1 MLDHSYQAHCV
12 VQIMDIDKPLL
23 VPYRPR
29 GEVPIFI
36 RRHGPNIQPIPI
48 VDGQVHDVTLQ
59 QFDCLKLTSK
69 APQKEAALPVVKKSE
84 NDAVRARSGKCWK

>member
-1 MLDHSYQAHCV
+1 MQILDS
-12 VQIMDIDKPLL
+12 DKPLP

-36 RRHGPNIQPIPI
+36 RRHGPNIEPIPI

-69 APQKEAALPVVKKSE
+69 APQKEAALPAVKKSV
-84 NDAVRARSGKCWK
+84 NDAVRARSGKYWK

>member
-1 MLDHSYQAHCV
+1 MQILDG
-12 VQIMDIDKPLL
+12 DKPLL

-48 VDGQVHDVTLQ
+48 VDGQVHTDAALQ
-59 QFDCLKLTSK
+59 QFDGLKLTSK
-69 APQKEAALPVVKKSE
+69 APQKEAALPVAKKSV
-84 NDAVRARSGKCWK
+84 NDAVRARSGKYWK

>member
-1 MLDHSYQAHCV
+1 MQFLDS
-12 VQIMDIDKPLL
+12 DKPLL

-48 VDGQVHDVTLQ
+48 VDGQVHTDATLQ
-59 QFDCLKLTSK
+59 QFDGLKLTSK
-69 APQKEAALPVVKKSE
+69 APHKETALPVVKKSV
-84 NDAVRARSGKCWK
+84 NDAVRARSGKFWK

>member
-1 MLDHSYQAHCV
+1 
-12 VQIMDIDKPLL
+12 MDIDKPLL

-59 QFDCLKLTSK
+59 QNAFQRRMVTAASLT
-69 APQKEAALPVVKKSE
+69 EVH
-84 NDAVRARSGKCWK
+84 